1 MMSKSIYIWAIM
13 VGAIGFVLLGVAVSV
28 ALSAFSRT
36 VPIESVY
43 GTYVASYPFGTD
55 TIMLN
60 RDGTFVQKVEVY
72 DDPPPAVAQGRWIFD
87 AKKSHVTFDRY
98 LPIDEGFGRLNKN
111 WRIPN
116 EGIAAVLSIEIL
128 FFRIVL
134 GSGSNYPYFK
144 Q

>member
-1 MMSKSIYIWAIM
+1 MSKSIYRWAII
-13 VGAIGFVLLGVAVSV
+13 VGAIGCVLLVVAVSV

-36 VPIESVY
+36 VPIEKVY
-43 GTYVASYPFGTD
+43 GTYVSSYPFGTD

-72 DDPPPAVAQGRWIFD
+72 DDPPPAVSKGHWEFD
-87 AKKSHVTFDRY
+87 AKRSRVTFDRY
-98 LPIDEGFGRLNKN
+98 LPMDEGFGRLNKN

-116 EGIAAVLSIEIL
+116 EGNAASLPVERL
-128 FFRIVL
+128 FFRIVMS
-134 GSGSNYPYFK
+134 SGANYPYFK